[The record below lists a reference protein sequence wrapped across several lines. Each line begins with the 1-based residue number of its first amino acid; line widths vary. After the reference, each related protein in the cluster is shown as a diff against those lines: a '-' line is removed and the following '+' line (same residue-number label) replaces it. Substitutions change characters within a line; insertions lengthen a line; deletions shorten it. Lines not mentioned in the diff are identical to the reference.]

1 MPPPLRPPTSRGPR
15 DRHGHVRACAV
26 RGLGLGERCC
36 AWRRRS
42 QREKI
47 FHREQQ
53 QSTRDDPGRRTCE
66 APARHGKTRDDAA
79 RPGTMQ
85 RDPGRCSATRDDAA
99 RPGTMQRDPGR
110 CSATGDDATRP
121 GTMQRDRGRCDAT
134 RCNTVTGGPHVPPP
148 YFFVTRR
155 SSSPWRKVRKNQG
168 GLQHFFP
175 DAWREDV
182 LLRRGRFSGRGRRA
196 SQLLGRARE
205 GMLWT
210 SGHRRCG
217 APSGGKRVSGEPGPQ
232 PRPHQPHGEPGPQ
245 PQPVAGSH
253 ISRTGSLGHSLSPGP
268 SRPGLT

>member
-1 MPPPLRPPTSRGPR
+1 MEEASAGRGLGVPPPLRPPTSRGPR

-47 FHREQQ
+47 FHREEQ

-66 APARHGKTRDDAA
+66 APARHGK
-79 RPGTMQ
+79 
-85 RDPGRCSATRDDAA
+85 TRDDAA

-168 GLQHFFP
+168 G
-175 DAWREDV
+175 RED
-182 LLRRGRFSGRGRRA
+182 FSIFSRTHGVRTCSSAGAASAAAAGGRRSCSVA
-196 SQLLGRARE
+196 RARE
-205 GMLWT
+205 C
-210 SGHRRCG
+210 CG
-217 APSGGKRVSGEPGPQ
+217 PPVTADVAPQ
-232 PRPHQPHGEPGPQ
+232 A
-245 PQPVAGSH
+245 AGSGSPASLGHSHGH
-253 ISRTGSLGHSLSPGP
+253 ISHTGSLGHSP
-268 SRPGLT
+268 SQWLAATSAARGAWATA